1 MKVGKHYI
9 LMAVTLVVACICG
22 VLMPR
27 VKVNSDM
34 TKYLPDASPM
44 RYGLSILSKE
54 FDAVQMAQP
63 DVHAM
68 FPGLRAEE
76 RDTIK
81 SLLMEYA
88 DVRAATYSVSRD
100 SLYTLYDLVVPKSV
114 DQKALGQVIRQ
125 DFGHEVVV
133 ETSQDGATPPVS
145 ALIIA
150 GGLILAIL
158 LIMTQSW
165 LDPLLILLVAM
176 VAVIINIGTNAFLPS
191 VSITT
196 NYIVAILQLVLSLDY
211 SIVLMNRYRQELG
224 EDIPRVLSLNRAM
237 KRSIRPIMSSALTT
251 VVGLLMLAF
260 MRLKIGLDM
269 GVVLAK
275 GVVCSLV
282 CTFTFLPS
290 LLLMCHKGLQ
300 KAAKPTPVLPTNRLS
315 WFVTHHKVSLAIFA
329 VVLFGVAFFFSKKT
343 DIYFSTNGESRIAE
357 IFPKMNTSVLV
368 YDTQD
373 EGNVF
378 ALADSLKQEKSVKA
392 IISYPTLFKESY
404 SAAGMV
410 DYIHQLGH
418 DMAEYIP
425 AELLEN
431 ELLCEEMLRVV
442 YFLNTSAADT
452 LRISFPSLVRFVQTE
467 CLNNPLFAGYIDDNI
482 RSKIELLDVLQMEPE
497 KEEVVIDVPVVTAEP
512 VVVENVPAMPSP
524 EDDPVVASMPENMEE
539 DGRVS
544 VIGFFTQLEQTYHDA
559 TTQSWLLLT
568 DTASFNNPLYVND
581 MAAWIGSTTAQTKMV
596 YSLAK
601 TKQMTPWEYVHF
613 LNDDLFHRKSLG
625 SMVSEEQKQGL
636 RVREQIMSSALADE
650 RVLESTLA
658 DWLRQLGWNMTEQ
671 QVHTFLYPEVQD
683 DILIAQTD
691 TVAATEPAITAVPS
705 LPTLPPVSQ
714 PTRAK
719 SREER
724 QAELAYELW
733 HSNKNYDVKGMS
745 RVFARLGQSIDEQTL
760 TMLYAYY
767 GSKNCYDEATQMNL
781 EQLLGYVGDTIPAVK
796 EQVDEFARMLTNDRH
811 SMMIIVTNL
820 PAESS
825 ETYSFIDQL
834 HQWKD
839 KLLEHDSYV
848 VGESAMFSEMKN
860 GFGREMLIITLLT
873 IIAIFLIVAI
883 SFRSLVVPTILVMTV
898 MTAVYVNVI
907 FAGIFSGGMLYLAYL
922 IAQSILM
929 GATIDYGILFANY
942 YKEHRRTLGQY
953 EAAQEA
959 YHGSIRTIMT
969 SGLIMVLGP
978 GVMAVMV
985 EDVAISAI
993 VGCISVG
1000 AFAAVL
1006 LILTVLPGILVAYDR
1021 WVV

>member
-9 LMAVTLVVACICG
+9 LMVVTLVVACVCG

-27 VKVNSDM
+27 IKVNSDM

-54 FDAVQMAQP
+54 FDAVQTAQP

-68 FPGLRAEE
+68 FPGLCAEE

-81 SLLMEYA
+81 SLLLEYD
-88 DVRAATYSVSRD
+88 DVHAATYSVSRD

-125 DFGHEVVV
+125 DFGWEVVV
-133 ETSQDGATPPVS
+133 ETSQDGATPPIS

-165 LDPLLILLVAM
+165 LDPLLILVVAM

-196 NYIVAILQLVLSLDY
+196 TYIVAILQLVLSLDY

-282 CTFTFLPS
+282 CTFTILPS
-290 LLLMCHKGLQ
+290 LLLICHKGLR
-300 KAAKPTPVLPTNRLS
+300 KAAKPTPLLPTNRLS

-329 VVLFGVAFFFSKKT
+329 IVLFGVAFFFSKKT

-357 IFPKMNTSVLV
+357 IFPKMNTSVIV

-373 EGNVF
+373 EAGVY
-378 ALADSLKQEKSVKA
+378 ALADSLQQQESVKA
-392 IISYPTLFKESY
+392 IISYPTLFKEPY

-418 DMAEYIP
+418 DMADYIP
-425 AELLEN
+425 AEMLQNDLLN
-431 ELLCEEMLRVV
+431 EQMLRIV
-442 YFLNTSAADT
+442 YFLHTSAVDT
-452 LRISFPSLVRFVQTE
+452 LCISFPSLVEFIQTD
-467 CLNNPLFAGYIDDNI
+467 CLNNPLFAAYIDDDM
-482 RSKIELLDVLQMEPE
+482 RAKIELLDALQIELEAETLTPE
-497 KEEVVIDVPVVTAEP
+497 SPVTELLPIVEGSTPIASSPADEP
-512 VVVENVPAMPSP
+512 VVAPMFENV
-524 EDDPVVASMPENMEE
+524 EE
-539 DGRVS
+539 DGRIS
-544 VIGFFTQLEQTYHDA
+544 VIAFFSRLEQTYHDA

-568 DTASFNNPLYVND
+568 DTAAFGHPLPVNE
-581 MAAWIGSTTAQTKMV
+581 MATWIGSTVAQTKMV
-596 YSLAK
+596 YSFAK
-601 TKQMTPWEYVHF
+601 AKQMTPWEYVHF

-636 RVREQIMSSALADE
+636 RIRKQIMDSALADE
-650 RVLESTLA
+650 RVTA
-658 DWLRQLGWNMTEQ
+658 DVLSEWLRQLGWVMTEQ
-671 QVHTFLYPEVQD
+671 QVLVLTAPPALVD
-683 DILIAQTD
+683 TILLAQADTALD
-691 TVAATEPAITAVPS
+691 TVSMITPLPS
-705 LPTLPPVSQ
+705 LPAPLPVVQ
-714 PTRAK
+714 RHIK

-733 HSNKNYDVKGMS
+733 HSGKKYDAQGMS
-745 RVFARLGQSIDEQTL
+745 RMFARLGQSVDAQML

-767 GSKNCYDEATQMNL
+767 GSKHCYNETTVMSL
-781 EQLLGYVGDTIPAVK
+781 EQLLSYVGDTIPAVR
-796 EQVDEFARMLTNDRH
+796 EQVDEFARMFTNDKH
-811 SMMIIVTNL
+811 SMMIIVTDL
-820 PAESS
+820 PAESDS
-825 ETYSFIDQL
+825 TYSFMSQL
-834 HQWKD
+834 HEWKD
-839 KLLEHDSYV
+839 KLLAHDSYV

-873 IIAIFLIVAI
+873 IMAIFLIVAI

-942 YKEHRRTLGQY
+942 YKEHRRTMDQY

-978 GVMAVMV
+978 GVMAIMV
-985 EDVAISAI
+985 DDVAISAI

-1006 LILTVLPGILVAYDR
+1006 LILTVLPGILVAFDR